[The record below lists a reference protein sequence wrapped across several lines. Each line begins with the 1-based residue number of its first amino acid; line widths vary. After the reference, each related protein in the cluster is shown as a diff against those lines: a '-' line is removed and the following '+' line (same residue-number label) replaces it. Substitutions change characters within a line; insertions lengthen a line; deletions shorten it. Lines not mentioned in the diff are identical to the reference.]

1 MSETVWTDEML
12 VNMLKEDLGR
22 RNPSEATLTYF
33 NMLISTAKKEIGRE
47 RVAIPE
53 QITDPADVH
62 LVVTYASWLYRKR
75 AATGEDSHM
84 PRSLRYLLNNRAFS
98 NQEVTTDAGTDG

>member
-1 MSETVWTDEML
+1 MSETVWTDEL
-12 VNMLKEDLGR
+12 LIEMLKEDLGR
-22 RNPSEATLTYF
+22 RNPSAETLSYF
-33 NMLISTAKKEIGRE
+33 QVLIDTAKAEISRE
-47 RVAIPE
+47 RVEIPE
-53 QITDPADVH
+53 KITDPADVH

-98 NQEVTTDAGTDG
+98 NQEVTTNAGTDG